1 MNAAVTGRRSLM
13 GAALGAVLAAPGIAR
28 AQGAPPTLRLAHVAP
43 GRSDYQS
50 AAERM
55 AAAAREQVAVNILP
69 GGSLGDLTQ
78 LWAQLRTGAIDLHL
92 IDIGGLVA
100 LREGRRFGVLQV
112 PFLFRDQAHWDRF
125 VASDLL
131 REMMAPV
138 EQAAGIRYVG
148 YLGARSPRAL
158 STTRRAVQAPG
169 DLAGLKLRTAEMPA
183 VVEAFRR
190 WGAAPTPLRAPE
202 VYNALQ
208 TGLVDGQDNGV
219 TDTVSAGYAD
229 IQRHFAALDYLRSGM
244 GVWASVPAWTRIGPA
259 RQEALRRACATAA
272 AETDAALEG
281 AMREAFAALAT
292 KGVAVTRPDPAPFR
306 AALEGWIAEADG
318 NRWPAGLHARI
329 AAL

>member
-1 MNAAVTGRRSLM
+1 MNAAVIGRRTVL
-13 GAALGAVLAAPGIAR
+13 GAALGVPCAAPWTAR
-28 AQGAPPTLRLAHVAP
+28 AQGAPPVLRLAHVAP

-55 AAAAREQVAVNILP
+55 AGAARDSVTVNILP
-69 GGSLGDLTQ
+69 GGSVGDLTQ

-92 IDIGGLVA
+92 IDLGGLVA
-100 LREGRRFGVLQV
+100 LREGRHFGVLQV
-112 PFLFRDQAHWDRF
+112 PFLFRDKAHWDRF
-125 VASDLL
+125 VASDVL

-148 YLGARSPRAL
+148 YLGARPARAL
-158 STTRRAVQAPG
+158 STTRRAVNAPG

-190 WGAAPTPLRAPE
+190 WGASPTPLRAPE

-229 IQRHFAALDYLRSGM
+229 IQRHFAALDYMQSGM
-244 GVWASVPAWTRIGPA
+244 GVWASVPAWNRIGAA
-259 RQEALRRACATAA
+259 RQDALRRACAQAA
-272 AETDAALEG
+272 AETDAALES
-281 AMREAFAALAT
+281 AVREAYAALAA

-318 NRWPAGLHARI
+318 QRWPAGLHARI

>member
-1 MNAAVTGRRSLM
+1 MNAAVIGRRGALA
-13 GAALGAVLAAPGIAR
+13 AALAVPYAASAR
-28 AQGAPPTLRLAHVAP
+28 AQGAALRLAHVAP

-55 AAAAREQVAVNILP
+55 AQAAREAATVTILP
-69 GGSLGDLTQ
+69 GGTLGDLTQ

-100 LREGRRFGVLQV
+100 LREGRHFGVLQV
-112 PFLFRDQAHWDRF
+112 PFLFRDKAHWDRF
-125 VASDLL
+125 VASDVL

-148 YLGARSPRAL
+148 YLGARPPRAL
-158 STTRRAVQAPG
+158 STTRRAVNAPA
-169 DLAGLKLRTAEMPA
+169 DLQGLKLRTAEMPA

-229 IQRHFAALDYLRSGM
+229 IQRHYAALDYMQSGM
-244 GVWASVPAWTRIGPA
+244 GLWASVPAWSRLGPA
-259 RQEALRRACATAA
+259 RQEALRRACAEAA
-272 AETDAALEG
+272 RQTDAALESQV
-281 AMREAFAALAT
+281 REAYAALEA
-292 KGVAVTRPDPAPFR
+292 KGVAVTRPDAAPFR
-306 AALEGWIAEADG
+306 ATLQDWVAEADG
-318 NRWPAGLHARI
+318 QRWPAGLHARI

>member
-1 MNAAVTGRRSLM
+1 MSGLNAALMRRRM
-13 GAALGAVLAAPGIAR
+13 VLAAPALILGTQAAH
-28 AQGAPPTLRLAHVAP
+28 AQPVPLRLAHVAP

-50 AAERM
+50 AAERL
-55 AAAAREQVAVNILP
+55 AAAGAEAAQVTILP
-69 GGSLGDLTQ
+69 GGTMGDLTQ

-100 LREGRRFGVLQV
+100 LREGRHFGVLLV
-112 PFLFRDQAHWDRF
+112 PYLFGDKAHWDRF
-125 VASDLL
+125 IASDLL
-131 REMMAPV
+131 REMMQPV
-138 EQAAGIRYVG
+138 EQAAGIRFVG
-148 YLGARSPRAL
+148 YLGARPPRAL
-158 STTRRAVQAPG
+158 STTRRAVNAPA
-169 DLAGLKLRTAEMPA
+169 DLQGLKLRTAEMPA

-190 WGAAPTPLRAPE
+190 WGASPTPLRAPE

-229 IQRHFAALDYLRSGM
+229 IQRHFAALDYLQSGM
-244 GVWASVPAWTRIGPA
+244 GVWASLPAWNRLGAA
-259 RQEALRRACATAA
+259 RQDALRRAAAAAA

-281 AMREAFAALAT
+281 QVREAYASLAA

-306 AALEGWIAEADG
+306 AALEPWVAEADG
-318 NRWPAGLHARI
+318 RNWPAGLHARI